1 MKIILLKKKFLKY
14 DQIFLRQLL
23 IPRIS
28 NKEVQYICS
37 KALTDSWNYN
47 QNHYSN
53 IIRQSTMRTL
63 INIEKPDGHVPK
75 ILQLVIFLWIKTTP
89 VTSKHIKFL
98 QTYKFSK
105 HIKFLQT
112 YKISVLFPLVTSY
125 HTNLPKSDWASLLV
139 WQPILWDSPNRLN
152 YFYTIFQK

>member
-89 VTSKHIKFL
+89 VTS
-98 QTYKFSK
+98 Q
-105 HIKFLQT
+105 QT